1 MLQKKLYELLINIK
15 QVKNVYK
22 KSSPIPLFLKIN
34 NKALIAMFK
43 FRWFWNFITFFAAN
57 ALQSANFV
65 LQYLFKFNL
74 AMYSLQH
81 NADYV
86 ASKPMTKTFSVML
99 FRILGVSIYFFD
111 WILYNTLTLCY
122 NICRFMNFCVC
133 FLRHNSNQIDI

>member
-1 MLQKKLYELLINIK
+1 
-15 QVKNVYK
+15 
-22 KSSPIPLFLKIN
+22 
-34 NKALIAMFK
+34 
-43 FRWFWNFITFFAAN
+43 
-57 ALQSANFV
+57 
-65 LQYLFKFNL
+65 
-74 AMYSLQH
+74 MYSLQH

-111 WILYNTLTLCY
+111 WILYNTLTLRY

>member
-1 MLQKKLYELLINIK
+1 MLFWFSNLTVQQVPPIRYYFFLLCNTSIVNL
-15 QVKNVYK
+15 Q
-22 KSSPIPLFLKIN
+22 
-34 NKALIAMFK
+34 
-43 FRWFWNFITFFAAN
+43 NFITFFAAN